1 MMPTTVERFFGHV
14 FLFYGLQRHPLQ
26 GWSAIATRV
35 ALTYTAT
42 IVVAL
47 AAESA
52 GRPDLI
58 HSPKCVLSYIWESF
72 ES

>member
-1 MMPTTVERFFGHV
+1 MSLETTLVVAGEQKTTPV
-14 FLFYGLQRHPLQ
+14 QRPPFT
-26 GWSAIATRV
+26 GWSAIVSQV